1 MELSQDQLKALA
13 TCQQRLAGEGEALLC
28 GAAGTGKTTLMAA
41 LGQRAKIYCM
51 APTNAAA
58 RVLRRKLP
66 ADIPVETIH
75 KAAMK
80 LYGQTHDKMIRFV
93 EQLSEHIL
101 QSYETPSDATS
112 DCNELQSLHND
123 LEPEQI
129 TQCIPAELLPRL
141 TTLWNSEK
149 LFASGCRCGELLSD
163 CDQLLIEATKRAHKH
178 NRLLFDAATEN
189 DYDAEILVVD
199 EASMC
204 TTGHQQA
211 IRASFGDKVPVLWV
225 GDTAQLPPVISEED
239 KKYGVQPVLDVLEP
253 TATLSTQ
260 HRQAR
265 DSILLACLERLRSSE
280 GPFRSKTG
288 TWPGLKVQPRP
299 RSGITKGLV
308 KQFASAIGEDGV
320 VICWRNTTRHA
331 LNRELRI
338 LRGWGADQ
346 WLPQRGD
353 RLVVAMTPRDPDPN
367 LDLPDW
373 TKGTLVEVCDVLGPR
388 QTGNFHELE
397 LRVCEVGHPNKTYEI
412 STGLMAFLETYKQPR
427 KSWALY
433 GDWLLDY
440 GYAITAHK
448 AQGNEWPRIGVYEE
462 RAMEQETNAKGE
474 LRSRFVGWG
483 QHRQWLYTALSRA
496 SESAL
501 LVVQGD

>member
-1 MELSQDQLKALA
+1 MELAQDQLEALA

-41 LGQRAKIYCM
+41 LGQRAKIFCM

-66 ADIPVETIH
+66 QEIPVQTIH
-75 KAAMK
+75 KAAMQ
-80 LYGQTHDKMIRFV
+80 LSGQTHGRMIRFL
-93 EQLSEHIL
+93 ERLMEHTHAGFL
-101 QSYETPSDATS
+101 ENYKETLA

-129 TQCIPAELLPRL
+129 NQCIPPELLPKL
-141 TTLWNSEK
+141 ATLWDSDACICSQQ
-149 LFASGCRCGELLSD
+149 FAG
-163 CDQLLIEATKRAHKH
+163 CDQLLVAAINRASKY
-178 NRLLFDAATEN
+178 NQLQFSSVNEN
-189 DYDAEILVVD
+189 DYAAEILVVD

-204 TTGHQQA
+204 TTEHRDA
-211 IRASFGDKVPVLWV
+211 IEAAFGSAPVLWV
-225 GDTAQLPPVISEED
+225 GDPAQLPPVISEED

-260 HRQAR
+260 HRQAG

-288 TWPGLKVQPRP
+288 VWPGLEVQPRP

-308 KQFASAIGEDGV
+308 KKFAETVGDGV
-320 VICWRNTTRHA
+320 VICWRNTTRRA

-353 RLVVAMTPRDPDPN
+353 RLVVAMTPRDPDPD

-373 TKGTLVEVCDVLGPR
+373 TKGTLIEVLDVLGPK

-397 LRVCEVGHPNKTYEI
+397 LRVCEPGHPKSWVI

-427 KSWALY
+427 RSWALY

-440 GYAITAHK
+440 GYVITAHK